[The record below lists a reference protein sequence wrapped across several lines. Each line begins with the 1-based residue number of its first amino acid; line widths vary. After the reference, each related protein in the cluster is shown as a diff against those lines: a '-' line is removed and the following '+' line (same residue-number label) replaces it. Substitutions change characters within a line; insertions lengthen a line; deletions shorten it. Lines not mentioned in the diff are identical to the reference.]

1 MDGKF
6 VAEYAV
12 AVTQACSTC
21 KHRSKTVPGI
31 CLAFPDGIPFE
42 ILSGKNDHSTPVN
55 GDHGIRYEAVMPQL
69 DDRCGKHFTYRRFIE
84 CGETQA
90 KEKLPNLPKEADSY
104 KALHELATN
113 VLDLVFDKFGPE
125 IELTYGFSSPELI
138 KAIPERI
145 APKLDQHA
153 AHEKNRLGN
162 FICERLGAACDF
174 IVPGKD
180 MREVAEWVYKNTE
193 VDRVYFYGSENPI
206 HVSFSNKRAH
216 QFVEM
221 LVGKNGRR
229 TPRVVRFD

>member
-1 MDGKF
+1 MDEKF

-12 AVTQACSTC
+12 AVTPACSTC

-42 ILSGKNDHSTPVN
+42 ILSGKNDHSTLLK
-55 GDHGIRYEAVMPQL
+55 GDHGIRYEAAIPKL
-69 DDRCGKHFTYRRFIE
+69 DDFCGEHFTYRRFIE

-90 KEKLPNLPKEADSY
+90 KTGLPNLPKEADSY
-104 KALHELATN
+104 KALHELAAN
-113 VLDLVFDKFGPE
+113 VLDLVIEKFGPE

-138 KAIPERI
+138 NAIPGRI
-145 APKLDQHA
+145 APRLDQHA
-153 AHEKNRLGN
+153 AHEKNRRGK

-174 IVPGKD
+174 LVKDRD
-180 MREVAEWVYKNTE
+180 MREVAEWVFKNTE
-193 VDRVYFYGSENPI
+193 VDRVYFYGRDNPI
-206 HVSFSNKRAH
+206 HVSYSNRHDH

-221 LVGKNGRR
+221 LIGKSGRR

>member
-1 MDGKF
+1 MYGKF

-12 AVTQACSTC
+12 AVTPACSTC
-21 KHRSKTVPGI
+21 MHRSKTVPGI
-31 CLAFPDGIPFE
+31 CLAFPNGIPFE
-42 ILSGKNDHSTPVN
+42 ILSGKNDHSTLVK
-55 GDHGIRYEAVMPQL
+55 GDHGIRYEAAMPNL
-69 DDRCGKHFTYRRFIE
+69 DDRCGKHFTYRSFIE

-90 KEKLPNLPKEADSY
+90 KTGLPNLPKEADSY

-113 VLDLVFDKFGPE
+113 VLDLVVDKFGP

-153 AHEKNRLGN
+153 SHEKNRIGN

-174 IVPGKD
+174 IVQGKD

-193 VDRVYFYGSENPI
+193 VDRVYFYGRENPI

-221 LVGKNGRR
+221 LVGKSGRR
-229 TPRVVRFD
+229 TPRVVRVD

>member
-12 AVTQACSTC
+12 AVTPACSTC
-21 KHRSKTVPGI
+21 KHRSKTVLGI

-55 GDHGIRYEAVMPQL
+55 GDHGIRYEAVMPKL

-90 KEKLPNLPKEADSY
+90 KTGLPNLPKEADSY

-113 VLDLVFDKFGPE
+113 VLDLVFDKFGLF
-125 IELTYGFSSPELI
+125 ELTYGFSSPELI

-153 AHEKNRLGN
+153 AHEKNRIGS

-174 IVPGKD
+174 IVQGKD

-193 VDRVYFYGSENPI
+193 VDRVYFYGRENPI